1 MTTKKLTKLLAL
13 YLPYIL
19 LGLVATNFGEAW
31 RLAEGKE
38 LGDKIMS
45 MMGTIP
51 VAFANP
57 LPSLHPLDLLV
68 GLCCGTG
75 LRLAVYLRGK
85 NAKKYRHGMEYGS
98 ARWGNAKDIEPFM
111 APKFSDNIILTKTE
125 RLMMSDRPPDPKN
138 ARNKNVLVVG
148 GSGSGKT
155 RFWLKPNLLQCHSS
169 YVVTDPKG
177 TIVLE
182 CGNAML
188 KNGYKL
194 KILNTINFKKSM
206 HYNPFA
212 YVHSEKDILKLV
224 TTLMTNT
231 KGEGSGGD
239 PFWEKSERL
248 LLTALIAYL
257 HYEAPVVAAVSEA
270 EVEKLRLYSDPAC
283 AQLLRTAAAHFGLQP
298 SQVMPGNGSDEN
310 LFFALRAFC
319 DESHPLAFADITYG
333 CYGVWCGL
341 LHIPAHIIPLKED
354 FTLDPADYHGLHET
368 IVIANPNAPT
378 GLCLPRDAI
387 EGILRSNPDSVVI
400 VDEAYVDFGGESCVP
415 LIDQYE
421 NLLVV
426 QTFSKS
432 RQLAGARLGLAMGN
446 AALIADLNRVKFSLN
461 PYNINR
467 LTLKAGQAALEDTAY
482 FEKTRTAVMDTRAWT
497 MQQLTDRGFTVLD
510 SRANFV
516 FASTGR
522 INGGEL
528 YKELKKSGIL
538 VRHFDAPRIENWL
551 RITIGTP
558 EQMQALMDAVDKILE
573 V

>member
-1 MTTKKLTKLLAL
+1 MSRFLSPALSAVTPYTPGEQPQDQQYIKLNTNESP
-13 YLPYIL
+13 YLP
-19 LGLVATNFGEAW
+19 
-31 RLAEGKE
+31 
-38 LGDKIMS
+38 S
-45 MMGTIP
+45 P
-51 VAFANP
+51 
-57 LPSLHPLDLLV
+57 
-68 GLCCGTG
+68 
-75 LRLAVYLRGK
+75 AV
-85 NAKKYRHGMEYGS
+85 
-98 ARWGNAKDIEPFM
+98 I
-111 APKFSDNIILTKTE
+111 
-125 RLMMSDRPPDPKN
+125 
-138 ARNKNVLVVG
+138 
-148 GSGSGKT
+148 
-155 RFWLKPNLLQCHSS
+155 
-169 YVVTDPKG
+169 
-177 TIVLE
+177 
-182 CGNAML
+182 
-188 KNGYKL
+188 
-194 KILNTINFKKSM
+194 
-206 HYNPFA
+206 
-212 YVHSEKDILKLV
+212 
-224 TTLMTNT
+224 
-231 KGEGSGGD
+231 
-239 PFWEKSERL
+239 
-248 LLTALIAYL
+248 
-257 HYEAPVVAAVSEA
+257 AAVSEH

-283 AQLLRTAAAHFGLQP
+283 ADLLKAAAAHFGLQP
-298 SQVMPGNGSDEN
+298 EQIMPGNGSDEN

-319 DESHPLAFADITYG
+319 DADHPLAYADITYG

-341 LHIPAHIIPLKED
+341 MHIPSHIIPLKED
-354 FTLDPADYHGLHET
+354 FTLDPKDYYGLNQT

-378 GLCLPRDAI
+378 GIALPRAEI
-387 EGILRSNPDSVVI
+387 EGILKANPNNVVI

-482 FEKTRTAVMDTRAWT
+482 FEKTRAAIMDTRAWT

-528 YKELKKSGIL
+528 YKELKKNGIL